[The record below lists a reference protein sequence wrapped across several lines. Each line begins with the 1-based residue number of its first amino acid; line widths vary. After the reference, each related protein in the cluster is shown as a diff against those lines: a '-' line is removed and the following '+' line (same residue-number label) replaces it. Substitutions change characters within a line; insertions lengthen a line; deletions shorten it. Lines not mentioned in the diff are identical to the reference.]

1 MDQLEIALKEVNGEP
16 VSLKSMS
23 PDALESF
30 MAVMSSL
37 KAIAIAIT
45 SKDEL
50 SFSITEGSAQGVLEA
65 PTTSMDLIYHE
76 LDIAMKGESYN
87 KDVTTNLRSIQDQ
100 IKRQHFNYRFLYKRT
115 SQPTIDIYS
124 TLFNSNKI
132 SLKRRRNQF
141 DYKLKI
147 KSGFLNQIGGN
158 TPNYHFNNGE
168 HETITISCTIEEAKT
183 INQCLYLNVQS
194 LLLCKEWYEED
205 KRDEYIHKA
214 IIEDEFAN
222 KIKTYLNSYNKENEL
237 IKKLTLTHDFI
248 HDMFDEKLGHKIL
261 NYLLLAFNDKN
272 FHLSELKTLLVISKP
287 FKDMKEID
295 KARSALQKTY
305 EEKKNTLK
313 I

>member
-1 MDQLEIALKEVNGEP
+1 VNQLEIALKEVNGEP

-23 PDALESF
+23 SDALESF
-30 MAVMSSL
+30 MSVMSSL

-45 SKDEL
+45 DKDDL

-65 PTTSMDLIYHE
+65 PSTSMDLIYEE

-87 KDVTTNLRSIQDQ
+87 KEVTSNLKNIQDQ
-100 IKRQHFNYRFLYKRT
+100 IKRQNFNYGFLYRRT

-141 DYKLKI
+141 GHKLQI

-158 TPNYHFNNGE
+158 TPNYHFNSGE
-168 HETITISCTIEEAKT
+168 RETITISCTIEEAKS
-183 INQCLYLNVQS
+183 INKYLYVNVQS

-205 KRDEYIHKA
+205 KKDEYVHKA
-214 IIEDEFAN
+214 IIEDELAN
-222 KIKTYLNSYNKENEL
+222 KMKTYLNSYNKEIEL
-237 IKKLTLTHDFI
+237 VRKLTLTHDFI
-248 HDMFDEKLGHKIL
+248 DDMFNDKIGYEIL
-261 NYLLLAFNDKN
+261 HYLLIAFNDKN

-287 FKDMKEID
+287 FKDLEKISE
-295 KARSALQKTY
+295 ARVALQKTY
-305 EEKKNTLK
+305 EEKRAH
-313 I
+313 